1 MASGLGGALSHAST
15 NLHQEVLHITF
26 PWALS
31 VQALVINQLSPRMM
45 AALTS
50 PLSPQHQAKSPGS
63 RCGTRQTG
71 FTLHLP
77 WTRHG
82 LSELSRSS
90 ATRMVP
96 LPTLAPQAANSCPIS
111 PPLKPD
117 RGPGPPSPSTPLS
130 KESYWPWPLAESLA
144 SACALKSLDITSQ
157 ASSSPRQPLS
167 RLPTSPLA
175 RHCSGSCDG
184 GGGSWGGLCP
194 RGCGSPNSVLGGH
207 PQKAAACG

>member
-1 MASGLGGALSHAST
+1 MPLSGLESQECVWLTCAQPGAFLRPPSLGLPGLAWCPRIFHLVKGTLPCRVLACLTSLFPLGGWKNGLWSGWSPSLT
-15 NLHQEVLHITF
+15 CQYKTFSSRKSSKITF

-50 PLSPQHQAKSPGS
+50 PPSPQHQAKSPGS

-96 LPTLAPQAANSCPIS
+96 LPTLAPQAANSCPI
-111 PPLKPD
+111 
-117 RGPGPPSPSTPLS
+117 
-130 KESYWPWPLAESLA
+130 
-144 SACALKSLDITSQ
+144 
-157 ASSSPRQPLS
+157 
-167 RLPTSPLA
+167 LP
-175 RHCSGSCDG
+175 
-184 GGGSWGGLCP
+184 
-194 RGCGSPNSVLGGH
+194 
-207 PQKAAACG
+207 